1 MLLLTTMITIGK
13 EIDCGVCGLARLC
26 VCGWSDYGRGFTV
39 LCFDSSNLFQI
50 KSKFEEKISIQ
61 TEEIK
66 VVLGTWGLKT
76 IFARQ
81 K

>member
-1 MLLLTTMITIGK
+1 MWFGPSL
-13 EIDCGVCGLARLC
+13 
-26 VCGWSDYGRGFTV
+26 CGWSDYGCGFTV
-39 LCFDSSNLFQI
+39 LCFESSNLFQI
-50 KSKFEEKISIQ
+50 KSKFEEKINIQ
-61 TEEIK
+61 TEENE